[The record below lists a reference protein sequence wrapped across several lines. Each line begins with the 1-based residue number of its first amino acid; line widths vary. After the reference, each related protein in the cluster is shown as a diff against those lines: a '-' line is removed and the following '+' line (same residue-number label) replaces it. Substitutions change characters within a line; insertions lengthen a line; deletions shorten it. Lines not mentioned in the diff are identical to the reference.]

1 MKEMY
6 ILTVHNLISVEVFK
20 YLSLKHGELITGG
33 NCT

>member
-6 ILTVHNLISVEVFK
+6 ILTVHNLISVEVFN
-20 YLSLKHGELITGG
+20 YLSLNHGELITGG